1 MNKLHTISIF
11 ILLLLFMA
19 PLAEAQAPVRQQAL
33 NHMLKT
39 NRLIGVAHM
48 SVKRGKVYTG
58 NLAKAVRNQRY
69 AKKLFTN
76 GNYLKA
82 IQFSR
87 RARLFALEAIKAN
100 KVKPTSDATL
110 TPEEEKLAGTMPS
123 DQAMNEELAKE
134 NVEEVKEED
143 LVNNNNLGVDVK

>member
-1 MNKLHTISIF
+1 MNKLQTIAIF
-11 ILLLLFMA
+11 ILLLLFVA
-19 PLAEAQAPVRQQAL
+19 PLAEAQVPARQQAL

-48 SVKRGKVYTG
+48 AVKRGKVYTG
-58 NLAKAVRNQRY
+58 NLGKAVRNQRY

-82 IQFSR
+82 IQYSR
-87 RARLFALEAIKAN
+87 RARLFAVEAIKAN

-110 TPEEEKLAGTMPS
+110 SPEEEKLAGTMPS
-123 DQAMNEELAKE
+123 DQAMDEEMAKE
-134 NVEEVKEED
+134 NVAGVKEED
-143 LVNNNNLGVDVK
+143 LINSNNLDIDVK